1 MKPASWLKRVAMLTL
16 LRGSGSATT
25 PMTLLDG
32 MLVHRM
38 QVTPPNPPARLPNNV
53 AVLIHT
59 PEWRKALWGYEQPSD
74 PNRDSKPDR
83 WIRRPARPNHS
94 KPRNMRRRIISQK
107 TNLLFHDQYKSK
119 DHFLPW
125 ACNSILLLTQQHS
138 RNISSVQRFTSF
150 TATTMSKFL
159 NISSRSSHLCP
170 LQKIFGSSAKPLR
183 DDLKRCVTSQSIAHQ
198 FK

>member
-1 MKPASWLKRVAMLTL
+1 MKPASWLKRVAVLTL

-74 PNRDSKPDR
+74 PNRDSKPNR
-83 WIRRPARPNHS
+83 SIRRPARPNHS

-138 RNISSVQRFTSF
+138 RNISSVQRFTNFHRNDYVKISKYF
-150 TATTMSKFL
+150 FQVVAPLSTTENIWFVSK
-159 NISSRSSHLCP
+159 
-170 LQKIFGSSAKPLR
+170 
-183 DDLKRCVTSQSIAHQ
+183 TIA
-198 FK
+198 